1 MEKSYGDS
9 SFHISS
15 PYFDRLN
22 ERLYFV
28 TRNYDSNNDGS
39 IDIKDDGHLWSAD
52 WVKDRLVNF
61 SPVYFANR
69 EIISPSVV
77 HGKLYLSE
85 RQGQFFDLYEYNLK
99 NLHQKNDIIDA
110 KSVREL
116 SFTLTENIYLSETYD
131 ELTNYIRLYQSVYTK
146 IQWNSFW

>member
-1 MEKSYGDS
+1 MEIRVS
-9 SFHISS
+9 ISS

-69 EIISPSVV
+69 EIISSV
-77 HGKLYLSE
+77 
-85 RQGQFFDLYEYNLK
+85 
-99 NLHQKNDIIDA
+99 DA
-110 KSVREL
+110 TIFVRA
-116 SFTLTENIYLSETYD
+116 SGSIF
-131 ELTNYIRLYQSVYTK
+131 
-146 IQWNSFW
+146 